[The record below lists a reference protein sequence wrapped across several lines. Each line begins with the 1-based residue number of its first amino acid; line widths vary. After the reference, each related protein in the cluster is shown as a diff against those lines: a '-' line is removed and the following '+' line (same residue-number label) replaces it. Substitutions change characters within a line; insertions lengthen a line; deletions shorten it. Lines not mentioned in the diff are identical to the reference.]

1 MEIWNFVSPKS
12 GNPEETVFLFIISV
26 KLTVV
31 FTRIVGKHDVD
42 SKISMWEFVRMYVY
56 IFVSSSILP
65 E

>member
-1 MEIWNFVSPKS
+1 MEISNFVSPKS

-42 SKISMWEFVRMYVY
+42 SKISM
-56 IFVSSSILP
+56 
-65 E
+65 